1 MEDNHQITLTE
12 WAETKRGLERAIM
25 DVRRGF
31 IRTGYYLRKI
41 RDEKLYEQDGY
52 DSLAKWAEDKYNLN
66 GPTVSRLITVNEQFS
81 EDGYSRVLDKRFEG
95 FSFGMLVEMKDI
107 SQEGREMI
115 TPETPREDVRELRRY
130 EKEAARAEP
139 EEEKENTP
147 EETLFRE
154 FLDSTY
160 REGAD
165 ALEEWEEAL
174 ASEDPLPRVRDL
186 VCPAGQ
192 KMFRSGGRLVIFKT
206 DSIAVKMSFFGDK
219 RMVGWDAFIET
230 ARAWAADERELRDED
245 EHKRAEMEKEIEEI
259 NRDEGTDDEEDLAD
273 GAGEAGEAGGDV
285 EESDPGPTEPEGDVR
300 RDDEAVCGGEGE
312 EPETVETVEAEV
324 VEEPARRP
332 VSRIDQIKPVMPEP
346 EGGALD
352 LIRKVDDT
360 YKSIGRS
367 LEKRNWKK
375 AATETRKLLNYIEKL
390 EDQN

>member
-12 WAETKRGLERAIM
+12 WAETKRELERAIM
-25 DVRRGF
+25 DVRQGF

-107 SQEGREMI
+107 SPKGRELI

-130 EKEAARAEP
+130 EKEAAKAGT
-139 EEEKENTP
+139 EEEQTDTP
-147 EETLFRE
+147 EEALFRE

-174 ASEDPLPRVRDL
+174 DSEDPLPRVRDL

-219 RMVGWDAFIET
+219 RMVGWDAFIKT
-230 ARAWAADERELRDED
+230 ARAWAADERELRNED
-245 EHKRAEMEKEIEEI
+245 EHKRAEMEKEIEET

-273 GAGEAGEAGGDV
+273 GAGEAGEAGGDA

-332 VSRIDQIKPVMPEP
+332 LSRIDQIKPAMPEP
-346 EGGALD
+346 EGGTLD
-352 LIRKVDDT
+352 MLRKANDT
-360 YKSIGRS
+360 YKSTGRY

>member
-1 MEDNHQITLTE
+1 MEDNHQITLAE
-12 WAETKRGLERAIM
+12 WAETKRELERAIM
-25 DVRRGF
+25 DVRQGF

-107 SQEGREMI
+107 SPEGRELI

-139 EEEKENTP
+139 EEEKEDTP
-147 EETLFRE
+147 EEALFRE
-154 FLDSTY
+154 FLDVTY
-160 REGAD
+160 KGDTGA
-165 ALEEWEEAL
+165 LGEWEEAL
-174 ASEDPLPRVRDL
+174 VSEDPLPRVRDL

-192 KMFRSGGRLVIFKT
+192 KMFRSGRRLIIFRT
-206 DSIAVKMSFFGDK
+206 DSITVKMSFLGNK
-219 RMVGWDAFIET
+219 QAVGWDAFIEV
-230 ARAWAADERELRDED
+230 ARKWAVGEWAALER
-245 EHKRAEMEKEIEEI
+245 KRAEMEKEAEETY
-259 NRDEGTDDEEDLAD
+259 DERTDDE
-273 GAGEAGEAGGDV
+273 V
-285 EESDPGPTEPEGDVR
+285 
-300 RDDEAVCGGEGE
+300 VCGGEGE

-324 VEEPARRP
+324 VEEPTRRP

-352 LIRKVDDT
+352 MLRKANDT

>member
-12 WAETKRGLERAIM
+12 WAETKRELERAIM
-25 DVRRGF
+25 DVRQGF

-107 SQEGREMI
+107 SPEGRELI

-130 EKEAARAEP
+130 EKEAAKAEP
-139 EEEKENTP
+139 EEEKEDTP
-147 EETLFRE
+147 EEALFRE
-154 FLDSTY
+154 FLDVTY
-160 REGAD
+160 KGDTGA
-165 ALEEWEEAL
+165 LGEWEEAL
-174 ASEDPLPRVRDL
+174 VSEDPLPRVRDL

-192 KMFRSGGRLVIFKT
+192 KMFRSGRRLIIFKT
-206 DSIAVKMSFFGDK
+206 DSITVKMSFLGDK
-219 RMVGWDAFIET
+219 QMVGWDAFIET
-230 ARAWAADERELRDED
+230 ARKWAVGEWAALER
-245 EHKRAEMEKEIEEI
+245 KRAETEEAEETY
-259 NRDEGTDDEEDLAD
+259 DERTEDEEYLS
-273 GAGEAGEAGGDV
+273 GETGEPEDIGGDA
-285 EESDPGPTEPEGDVR
+285 EESDPGSAESEGDVR
-300 RDDEAVCGGEGE
+300 RDEEAVCGGEGE
-312 EPETVETVEAEV
+312 EPETVETVAAEV
-324 VEEPARRP
+324 VEEPTRRP

-346 EGGALD
+346 EGGTLD
-352 LIRKVDDT
+352 MLRKANDT

-375 AATETRKLLNYIEKL
+375 AATEARKLLNYIEKL

>member
-1 MEDNHQITLTE
+1 MEDNHQITLAE
-12 WAETKRGLERAIM
+12 WAETKRELERAIM
-25 DVRRGF
+25 DVRQGF

-107 SQEGREMI
+107 SPEGRELI

-130 EKEAARAEP
+130 EKEAARTEPAEEREIGP
-139 EEEKENTP
+139 EEG
-147 EETLFRE
+147 LFRE

-160 REGAD
+160 REDTD

-192 KMFRSGGRLVIFKT
+192 KMFRSAGKMIIFKT
-206 DSIAVKMSFFGDK
+206 DSVTVKMSFFSDK
-219 RMVGWDAFIET
+219 QVTSWDAFIEA

-245 EHKRAEMEKEIEEI
+245 ERKRAEIEKEIEEM

-273 GAGEAGEAGGDV
+273 GVGEAEDIGGDA
-285 EESDPGPTEPEGDVR
+285 EESDPGTAESEGDVR

-352 LIRKVDDT
+352 LIRKVGDT

-367 LEKRNWKK
+367 IDKRSWKK

>member
-1 MEDNHQITLTE
+1 MEDNHQITLAE
-12 WAETKRGLERAIM
+12 WAETKRELERAIM
-25 DVRRGF
+25 DVRQGF

-107 SQEGREMI
+107 SPEGRELI

-139 EEEKENTP
+139 EEEKEDTP
-147 EETLFRE
+147 EEALFRE
-154 FLDSTY
+154 FLDVTY
-160 REGAD
+160 KGDTGA
-165 ALEEWEEAL
+165 LGEWEEAL
-174 ASEDPLPRVRDL
+174 VSEDPLPRVRDL

-192 KMFRSGGRLVIFKT
+192 KMFRSGRRLIIFRT
-206 DSIAVKMSFFGDK
+206 DSITVKMSFLGNK
-219 RMVGWDAFIET
+219 QAVGWDAFIEV
-230 ARAWAADERELRDED
+230 ARKWAVGEWAALER
-245 EHKRAEMEKEIEEI
+245 KRAEMEKEAEETY
-259 NRDEGTDDEEDLAD
+259 DERTDDEEYLS
-273 GAGEAGEAGGDV
+273 GETGEPEDIGGDA
-285 EESDPGPTEPEGDVR
+285 EESDPGPAEPEGDVR
-300 RDDEAVCGGEGE
+300 RDDEVVCGGEGE

-324 VEEPARRP
+324 VEEPTRRP

-352 LIRKVDDT
+352 MLRKANDT

>member
-1 MEDNHQITLTE
+1 MEDNHQITLAE
-12 WAETKRGLERAIM
+12 WAETKRELERAIM
-25 DVRRGF
+25 DVRQGF

-107 SQEGREMI
+107 SPEGRELI

-139 EEEKENTP
+139 EEEKEDTP
-147 EETLFRE
+147 EEALFRE
-154 FLDSTY
+154 FLDVTY
-160 REGAD
+160 KGDTGA
-165 ALEEWEEAL
+165 LGEWEEAL
-174 ASEDPLPRVRDL
+174 VSEDPLPRVRDL

-192 KMFRSGGRLVIFKT
+192 KMFRSGRRLIIFRT
-206 DSIAVKMSFFGDK
+206 DSITVKMSFLGNK
-219 RMVGWDAFIET
+219 QAVGWDAFIEV
-230 ARAWAADERELRDED
+230 ARKWAVGEWAALER
-245 EHKRAEMEKEIEEI
+245 KRAEMEKEAEETY
-259 NRDEGTDDEEDLAD
+259 DERTDDEEYLS
-273 GAGEAGEAGGDV
+273 GETGEPEDIGGDA
-285 EESDPGPTEPEGDVR
+285 EESDPGPGEPEGDVR
-300 RDDEAVCGGEGE
+300 RDEEVVWGGEGE

-324 VEEPARRP
+324 VEEPTRRP

-352 LIRKVDDT
+352 MLRKANDT